1 MANGPQG
8 GMKPPPP
15 GYSKTHDRMPGGAPT
30 GKTPGLGNKYVGQ
43 HVNKGTAANKK
54 RLG

>member
-8 GMKPPPP
+8 GMKPPPK
-15 GYSKTHDRMPGGAPT
+15 GYSKTTGKAPGGAPT
-30 GKTPGLGNKYVGQ
+30 GKTPGKSHYTGKKSG
-43 HVNKGTAANKK
+43 GTAANKK